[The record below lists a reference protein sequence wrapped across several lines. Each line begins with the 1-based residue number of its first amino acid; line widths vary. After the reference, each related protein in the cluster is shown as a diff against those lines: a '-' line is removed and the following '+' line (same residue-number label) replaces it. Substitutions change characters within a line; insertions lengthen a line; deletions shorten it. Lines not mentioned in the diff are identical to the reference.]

1 MHKSHSE
8 EDLNA
13 ISLINRINAFTKSF
27 YVQKPQ
33 KIFSNS
39 PDPTNRD
46 KCVNIIFHI
55 VYACCFICVYAG
67 YAYSDIY
74 RFVTVDGVETFTDT
88 PVNKDARVIVK
99 DKSNKPHT
107 QKKVRKNNTKQKTH
121 DISLDAIVE
130 KTVMAAI
137 NPQDPKTSTANEPRL
152 PPVGG
157 VITSGVGMRV
167 DPIDGKW
174 RHHNGIDIAIS
185 EGTPVRPAT
194 AGVVIFSGQRPGYGN
209 TVLVEHDN
217 GMITLYGHNSRLTT
231 AQGQPVDADTVIAF
245 SGNTGRSTGPHLH
258 FEAWQAGI
266 NVTPAFMPG
275 NTMQLPKILMAANK
289 KKNHFRKD
297 ILADGSI
304 LFTNVPDSLP

>member
-1 MHKSHSE
+1 MHKPGPIENYNTIGLIHR
-8 EDLNA
+8 
-13 ISLINRINAFTKSF
+13 ISAFTKF
-27 YVQKPQ
+27 VYARIPQ
-33 KIFSNS
+33 K
-39 PDPTNRD
+39 T
-46 KCVNIIFHI
+46 IIPHLL
-55 VYACCFICVYAG
+55 YACWFVSAYAG
-67 YAYSDIY
+67 YAHSDIY
-74 RFVTVDGVETFTDT
+74 RFVTVDGIETFTDA
-88 PVNKDARVIVK
+88 PLNKEARIIVK
-99 DKSNKPHT
+99 EKPT
-107 QKKVRKNNTKQKTH
+107 KPLIQKKILKNGAKQKIH
-121 DISLDAIVE
+121 DISLDSIAE
-130 KTVMAAI
+130 KTVMAAL
-137 NPQDPKTSTANEPRL
+137 NPHDLKTNPDNEPRL

-157 VITSGVGMRV
+157 VITSGVGMRI

-174 RHHNGIDIAIS
+174 RQHNGIDIAIS

-194 AGVVIFSGQRPGYGN
+194 GGIVVFSGQRPGYGN

-231 AQGQPVDADTVIAF
+231 TQGQPVDADTIIAF

-258 FEAWQAGI
+258 FEAWQAGV

-275 NTMQLPKILMAANK
+275 NTMQLPKIQIAANK